1 MLIVIVQ
8 DRYDKKKETISIA
21 KLYCSLSRAFTLS
34 TLGKIFSRRDIEM
47 FFLFFFFSKK
57 GFDISYKL
65 NPLDT
70 IYLKCQI
77 LFPEKNMKNI
87 INLSS
92 AEYAQR
98 EW

>member
-1 MLIVIVQ
+1 
-8 DRYDKKKETISIA
+8 
-21 KLYCSLSRAFTLS
+21 
-34 TLGKIFSRRDIEM
+34 M
-47 FFLFFFFSKK
+47 FFLFFFSKQ

-70 IYLKCQI
+70 IYMKCQI